1 MSRADLQQW
10 LLGEKAFNSA
20 FNALEIEA
28 VRSQFPRLHSF
39 RSDYDPP
46 LNWPYLL
53 FCASVLS
60 PSNFPA
66 AEEKA
71 LRIAQSALLS
81 EECST
86 AERDAAL
93 ILLDTL
99 SNRRAIDLAVKREH
113 VASDLDDRL
122 GIAQR
127 IDWVRRSFENRIEF
141 ANGMTLFANRFQRR
155 FWERASTCEWIS
167 ISAPTSAGK
176 SYILAQWLADRLL
189 AGDFHR
195 VVYIAPT
202 RALVQQVENDLREL
216 LANAGVEGVELR
228 SLPFLTGAKKA
239 GREVLIFTQ
248 ERLHYYLQSF
258 GAAGI
263 DALVIDEAHKVGDS
277 HRGILMQDVIEQVAA
292 ANVDARV
299 IFTSPLTDNP
309 ELLLADAPSHAS
321 RDVLSSDD
329 ATVNQNLL
337 WLEPSEEEAKKWNLS
352 LRRGETNVVLGYF
365 EGPRANATIKAR
377 LAELAIAT
385 DTGDGGILV
394 YANGAADAEELA
406 EEIARGLPEV
416 TLPERVGALD
426 ELCSDT
432 IHKDYKLR
440 AVLQKG
446 VAFHYGN
453 MPLLLRT
460 AIEALFRDGHIK
472 YLVCTSTLVEGV
484 NLPCRTILVR
494 APRKGRTTRMPPADF
509 WNLAGRAGRWG
520 KEFQG
525 NVICVDT
532 HDKEAW
538 GDTLP
543 ERRGKYRVERTADRL
558 LADEDRLVDH
568 IRAGCPNPQAGSGQ
582 DLETAISYFSA
593 VRAKSGSLLQAPW
606 SGRIKAEKLARVDA
620 ALGEA
625 LDDVDGIPPVWL
637 RRHAG
642 ISPFAMS
649 RMMRALINLKEPIEN
664 FLPIDPESENAG
676 DQYGRIF
683 QLVGHHM
690 TNVFGQGGRCN
701 ALGILTANWMLGYPI
716 KRLIAERIA
725 WNRRKGKSQTVAAAI
740 RKTLEDVEQ
749 IARFQAPRY
758 LACYS
763 DIARVVLLQKG
774 FNEASIS
781 IPDLT
786 LPLEF
791 GVRGPVQLS
800 LMSLGLSRSST
811 LAVAAAVADSLSP
824 EQMARVQ
831 EDPSLI
837 AAAIAALPLDDLVL
851 PELIRSEVQDLQQT
865 LMGDKQS

>member
-1 MSRADLQQW
+1 MSRTDLQQW
-10 LLGEKAFNSA
+10 LLGEKAFNLA
-20 FNALEIEA
+20 FNALENEA

-60 PSNFPA
+60 PSTSSV

-81 EECST
+81 DECT
-86 AERDAAL
+86 AAERDAAL

-99 SNRRAIDLAVKREH
+99 SNRRAIDLAVKRKH

-122 GIAQR
+122 GIAHR

-141 ANGMTLFANRFQRR
+141 ADGTTLFANRFQRR
-155 FWERASTCEWIS
+155 FWERASTSEWIS

-176 SYILAQWLADRLL
+176 SYILAQWLTDRLL
-189 AGDFHR
+189 AKDFRR
-195 VVYIAPT
+195 VIYIAPT
-202 RALVQQVENDLREL
+202 RALVQQVENDIRES
-216 LANAGVEGVELR
+216 LANAGLEGVELR
-228 SLPFLTGAKKA
+228 SLPILTNTKKA
-239 GREVLIFTQ
+239 DREVLIFTQ

-292 ANVDARV
+292 ANIDARF
-299 IFTSPLTDNP
+299 IFTSPLTENP
-309 ELLLADAPSHAS
+309 ELLLADAPPQVSQE
-321 RDVLSSDD
+321 VLSSDD

-337 WLEPSEEEAKKWNLS
+337 WLQPCEEEPKTWNLL
-352 LRRGETNVVLGYF
+352 LRRGETNVMLGYF
-365 EGPRANATIKAR
+365 EGPPANAPIKAR

-385 DTGDGGILV
+385 DTGGGGILV

-406 EEIARGLPEV
+406 EQIARRLSEV
-416 TLPERVGALD
+416 TVPQRVAALD

-432 IHKDYKLR
+432 IHKEYKLR

-453 MPLLLRT
+453 MPLLLRS
-460 AIEALFRDGHIK
+460 AIEALFREGHIK

-494 APRKGRTTRMPPADF
+494 APRKGRKTRMSPADF

-532 HDKEAW
+532 QDKEAW

-543 ERRGKYRVERTADRL
+543 QRRGKYRIERTADRL
-558 LADEDRLVDH
+558 LADEGRLIDH

-593 VRAKSGSLLQAPW
+593 VRAKYGSLLQVPW
-606 SGRIKAEKLARVDA
+606 SERIDARKLARVDA

-625 LDDVDGIPPVWL
+625 LDDIDGMRPEWL

-649 RMMRALINLKEPIEN
+649 RMLCALKNLKEPIEN
-664 FLPIDPESENAG
+664 FLPVDPETKNAG

-683 QLVGHHM
+683 QLIGHHM

-725 WNRRKGKSQTVAAAI
+725 WNRRKDKSQTVAGTI
-740 RKTLEDVEQ
+740 RKTLEDIEQ

-763 DIARVVLLQKG
+763 DIVRVVLLQQG
-774 FNEASIS
+774 LNQASIS

-811 LAVAAAVADSLSP
+811 LAIAAAVADRLSP
-824 EQMARVQ
+824 EQMTRAQ
-831 EDPSLI
+831 EDPSSI
-837 AAAIAALPLDDLVL
+837 AAAIAELQLDDLAL
-851 PELIRSEVQDLQQT
+851 PELIRFEVEDLQKKLIESQ
-865 LMGDKQS
+865 QN